1 MISRASRRWIVVM
14 LAAVLGVGACGESAD
29 PEAADHA
36 IREVIALTEAMN
48 NTGDVEGW
56 VALFEPSAVYMPPG
70 QPAVTTVDGLRE
82 IARAGFMNWR
92 SDIRIIPEEIVAN
105 GDWAFARSSVTGT
118 ATPLAGGS
126 SIPVDVK
133 QIAIYRL
140 QADGQWRIARLITNS
155 NGS

>member
-1 MISRASRRWIVVM
+1 
-14 LAAVLGVGACGESAD
+14 
-29 PEAADHA
+29 
-36 IREVIALTEAMN
+36 
-48 NTGDVEGW
+48 
-56 VALFEPSAVYMPPG
+56 
-70 QPAVTTVDGLRE
+70 
-82 IARAGFMNWR
+82 MNWR